1 MKCDVCQRKT
11 TTKAVSVYR
20 YSECGLDN
28 VYLKNVQ
35 VRVCSHCKE
44 KSPRIA
50 RITQLHAT
58 IARAVAMQP
67 CPLRGQDVRFLRKQL
82 GYSQKEWAA
91 FLRTDVSTLSR
102 WENGQQAIGVQSDSL
117 MRLLY
122 FRIRDEQEGVLSTER
137 VAAAS
142 AAVGAACLLSLCV
155 NMDNPKVYS
164 YQSRSVRSRGTGD
177 RVIRAALEK

>member
-1 MKCDVCQRKT
+1 MKCDICQGKI
-11 TTKAVSVYR
+11 TTKTLPVYH
-20 YSECGLDN
+20 YTECGLDN
-28 VYLKNVQ
+28 VYLKNVE
-35 VRVCSHCKE
+35 VRVCSNCKE

-82 GYSQKEWAA
+82 GYSQKEWAT

-102 WENGQQAIGVQSDSL
+102 WENGQQSIGPQSDSL

-122 FRIRDEQEGVLSTER
+122 FRIRDEQEGVLSTDR

-142 AAVGAACLLSLCV
+142 AAVSAACFLRLCV
-155 NMDNPKVYS
+155 NMDNPKIYS
-164 YQSRSVRSRGTGD
+164 YQTRRVRFRGTGD
-177 RVIRAALEK
+177 LVTT